1 MFEISNLFLV
11 ASVILLFVIFIA
23 ISVAL
28 AVTVCEV
35 VFRILNRLKWRL
47 LDYLERKYFGGD

>member
-1 MFEISNLFLV
+1 MSEISNLFLV
-11 ASVILLFVIFIA
+11 ASAILLFGIFIA
-23 ISVAL
+23 VGVAL

-47 LDYLERKYFGGD
+47 IDYLDRKYFGGD

>member
-11 ASVILLFVIFIA
+11 ASAILLFGIFIA
-23 ISVAL
+23 VGVAL

-35 VFRILNRLKWRL
+35 VFRILNCLKWRL
-47 LDYLERKYFGGD
+47 IDYIERKYFGGD